1 LISRRNLFSQHLV
14 KPFARDLYYRKPIRM
29 LLDDRLLTMPSIW
42 NVYKAL
48 DELIRRDP
56 LLENDCFGT
65 MQGKLIFRT
74 QPLSLLLLGAG
85 LIGLAGLRLRRHGC

>member
-1 LISRRNLFSQHLV
+1 
-14 KPFARDLYYRKPIRM
+14 
-29 LLDDRLLTMPSIW
+29 
-42 NVYKAL
+42 
-48 DELIRRDP
+48 
-56 LLENDCFGT
+56 